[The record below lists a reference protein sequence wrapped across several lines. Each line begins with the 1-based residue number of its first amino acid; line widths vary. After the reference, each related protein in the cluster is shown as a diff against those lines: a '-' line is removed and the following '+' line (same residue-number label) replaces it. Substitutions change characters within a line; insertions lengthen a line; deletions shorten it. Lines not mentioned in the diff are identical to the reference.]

1 MVITYRVM
9 VGSTCIVITLT
20 NIFGICYWIRCLH
33 EGILLYHI
41 GALQNDTTKDF
52 EQKINAYTP
61 L

>member
-1 MVITYRVM
+1 M